1 MGSTGIAEA
10 MEIML
15 LAVVSSSIRC
25 EWHLQSWQV
34 ALVTMMVFF
43 GYMVFS
49 IVLGLLAD
57 RYGRLKILVI
67 SFLWGAFFSLLTS
80 FSPSYSWFVFL
91 RCMVG
96 CGVSGHAQGL
106 IIKTEFLPKKFRGYM
121 LPLSQL
127 FWLAGSLL
135 IIGLGSVVTSTLGWR
150 WLIRFASIPG
160 IILILVFK
168 FIPESARFNVSVG
181 KHQAAVD
188 TLQRIARI
196 NHSKMPEGTIKEP
209 VPDNTGSF
217 FDLLDRKYLRT
228 SLQIWVIW
236 LGISFAY
243 YGVILASS
251 ELLERNLL
259 CGSGQEALVA
269 EEQEPDEG
277 RTPCFCHML
286 SPSDYRT
293 MIISTVGEIAL
304 NPFNILGINLLGRR
318 WTLGLTMT
326 TTGIFFLL
334 LNICMSSTG
343 LIAILFCLRALVSAN
358 FNTIYIYTAEVYPTV
373 MRAIGMGT
381 SGSLCRIGAMAA
393 PFIAQV
399 LLSASIVGALCLFA
413 TVCFICA
420 LSAFT
425 LPIETKGRALQELV
439 QTSVS
444 PFLCHVSVRQG
455 KSRPPL
461 VASSHSPDLGVDNV
475 VADTLSYRHLDPS
488 NWEHRVFNYGSP
500 GSGPNGLLAEQKG
513 SAFLYQVL

>member
-1 MGSTGIAEA
+1 MEPRLSKYTNNNINLQELATEKTDGKKGEKTYSVEEAVETIGFGRFHIMLFMIMGSTGIAEA

-25 EWHLQSWQV
+25 EWHLESWQV
-34 ALVTMMVFF
+34 ALVTTMVFF
-43 GYMVFS
+43 GYMIFS
-49 IVLGLLAD
+49 ILLGLLAD

-80 FSPSYSWFVFL
+80 FSPSYIWFVFL

-106 IIKTEFLPKKFRGYM
+106 IIKTEFLPKKLRGYM

-135 IIGLGSVVTSTLGWR
+135 IIGLGSVVNPTLGWR

-181 KHQAAVD
+181 NHQAAVD

-196 NHSKMPEGTIKEP
+196 NRSKMPEGTISEP
-209 VPDNTGSF
+209 VSGSTGSF
-217 FDLLDRKYLRT
+217 CDLLDRKYIRT
-228 SLQIWVIW
+228 SMQIWVIW

-259 CGSGQEALVA
+259 CGSGVKVEEEVLEEASS
-269 EEQEPDEG
+269 
-277 RTPCFCHML
+277 PCYCHML

-304 NPFNILGINLLGRR
+304 NPFNIIGINLLGRR
-318 WTLGLTMT
+318 YTLGITMT

-381 SGSLCRIGAMAA
+381 SGSICRVGAMAA

-399 LLSASIVGALCLFA
+399 LLSASILGALCLFA
-413 TVCFICA
+413 GVCFICA
-420 LSAFT
+420 ISAFT
-425 LPIETKGRALQELV
+425 LPIETRGRALQ
-439 QTSVS
+439 
-444 PFLCHVSVRQG
+444 
-455 KSRPPL
+455 
-461 VASSHSPDLGVDNV
+461 
-475 VADTLSYRHLDPS
+475 
-488 NWEHRVFNYGSP
+488 
-500 GSGPNGLLAEQKG
+500 
-513 SAFLYQVL
+513 QVK